1 MTINACE
8 INELFFYINI
18 NMCIEKFSTAFARDE
33 RKNIYEN
40 DFYAILWM
48 ENFSPFAVEVIFPT
62 TFFHDKDFA
71 FF

>member
-1 MTINACE
+1 MKE
-8 INELFFYINI
+8 
-18 NMCIEKFSTAFARDE
+18 
-33 RKNIYEN
+33 KNIYEN

-71 FF
+71 FFSTQHKDFYAFLKFKFLL